1 MTTQNNS
8 LFNVKEILTA
18 AVASLLVSSATFV
31 WVMGGLENRVN
42 VLEKDSGKVD
52 QILIK
57 VNDLSERMAVMNN
70 DISYVKQNMT
80 ELKLNSSSLSD
91 DVRTLRLTVSDL
103 QRKEGDNGR
112 Q

>member
-1 MTTQNNS
+1 MTTPNNN
-8 LFNVKEILTA
+8 LFDVKQILTA
-18 AVASLLVSSATFV
+18 AVASLMVSTATFV
-31 WVMGGLENRVN
+31 WFMGGLENRVN

-57 VNDLSERMAVMNN
+57 VNDLSEKFAVMNN
-70 DISYVKQNMT
+70 DISYVKQNMA

-103 QRKEGDNGR
+103 QRKENINGR
-112 Q
+112 

>member
-1 MTTQNNS
+1 MTAPNS
-8 LFNVKEILTA
+8 NYFDVKGILTA
-18 AVASLLVSSATFV
+18 AIASLLVSTATFV
-31 WVMGGLENRVN
+31 WFMGGLENRVN

-57 VNDLSERMAVMNN
+57 VNDLSEKFAVMNN

-103 QRKEGDNGR
+103 QRKENGNGR
-112 Q
+112 